1 MTESMEQ
8 DSCKPR
14 FLQLLLKK
22 VQKGGYQ
29 PETISNK
36 KITSPH
42 QSEENSLEDKL
53 HLSHLIHL
61 EQLFTAPNGEQTE
74 PEAVCNPDCKMLPKR
89 ETSYPSGSL
98 TLQEF
103 KNALTELLGSEYWNG
118 QTELLFNKIH
128 TARDNIVDWSEF
140 CTHLLLQYRKRDHSE
155 KSKNIY
161 FQGKPLIRQCSQNR
175 QESTTRIL
183 AIFSPSTSHSFVTV
197 SKGGI
202 LSFWDNNLQLQK
214 TYEMLADAVEAP
226 TGKKKIKVWTTDAVY
241 MPNVHKIAV
250 ATTSRK
256 MYFFEVSL
264 GPIFEDFHLFA
275 LNYIPTSVFYWYN
288 TESEESCSIL
298 LWGDDHGGVSVLRFL
313 HPNKS
318 LYEKSLFEQSG
329 FSGIYLQDIGNH
341 CQFLSYNYI
350 RRIHQD
356 SISQIQ
362 YVPEDLCITSSG
374 NSQASLVIMDMDQK
388 RKAYTWKIKRGIKC
402 FDFSKSLNLLVSGGV
417 DCCVRVWNRFVP
429 SLPTAM
435 LRGHSLPILGLAI
448 QEQNGQIFSYSK
460 DTVLKIWDMSY
471 HTCLYTVALKFPHSQ
486 PEHVL
491 EQGSFPFLFLQKPL
505 PLILISHIDYIGM
518 LRLPVPTHSERNLTT
533 PHKAP
538 LCGTVYN
545 PYFHQV
551 VTGCHN
557 STIAVWDVETGMK
570 QFILHNIHGEEE
582 LTCMALDTSGRRLIT
597 AARNGTVKVWDIQ
610 RGHILHKLEMVE
622 DVEVTGVVPVRKHV
636 FLTVGWN
643 RKIILYDCSK
653 TEALYVPAD
662 KSWKGGQ
669 LHKEDILAVDYCPSL
684 DLLAT
689 ASFDGEIIVWKVE
702 TQRPHHY
709 VRKVSHESS
718 LGPVNKLL
726 FLQHRCT
733 DHSLKKSAV
742 LISAETGTLHWWS
755 ILGKKMEYGKFYAPL
770 KEDISVTG
778 LSSNKDNHLL
788 VTGDTSGFIQMWDI
802 SNYATA
808 FPSVNSPNNPLLL
821 RGWKAH
827 SCTVMSVEYFSYS
840 SDSFIISGSSDGTSG
855 LWTSEGTLVG
865 LFGQEKK
872 WNLKVPAT
880 FSSHKNAFQTTMPFL
895 DSKLEDSST
904 GKDRDHFDKWNENRK
919 GKDVTEYY
927 PLIDGQKGNLM
938 LATEG
943 NPKAAGDSKTQKEG
957 IHLNK
962 TETRK
967 DLKDWKLPAQ
977 LGTIHSQQTFLNS
990 DSQRVGGQNWELPS
1004 QLANSFRIHEGPF
1017 KHYMDSKLGKRLA
1030 GRKERRCQ
1038 FGDINVHKC
1047 CQFGKICS
1055 PFQALATPMSCS
1067 IMDFPFKAGRML
1079 PICIQATSPNL
1090 SQQTGQYLKIYVYF
1104 NIIHFKPMFH
1114 RISIW
1119 KGLISTPSF

>member
-175 QESTTRIL
+175 
-183 AIFSPSTSHSFVTV
+183 
-197 SKGGI
+197 
-202 LSFWDNNLQLQK
+202 
-214 TYEMLADAVEAP
+214 
-226 TGKKKIKVWTTDAVY
+226 
-241 MPNVHKIAV
+241 
-250 ATTSRK
+250 
-256 MYFFEVSL
+256 
-264 GPIFEDFHLFA
+264 
-275 LNYIPTSVFYWYN
+275 
-288 TESEESCSIL
+288 SEESCSIL

-1055 PFQALATPMSCS
+1055 PFQALATPEM
-1067 IMDFPFKAGRML
+1067 RRLML
-1079 PICIQATSPNL
+1079 PRDLPINTQMD
-1090 SQQTGQYLKIYVYF
+1090 YLKLSSTLNPEPEDF
-1104 NIIHFKPMFH
+1104 QLSSEDLSTEEDEKNETEKPVTQM
-1114 RISIW
+1114 
-1119 KGLISTPSF
+1119 KTPLFPPIVKTVRSGDMK

>member
-8 DSCKPR
+8 NSCKPR

-22 VQKGGYQ
+22 VQKGDCQ
-29 PETISNK
+29 PETISK
-36 KITSPH
+36 KKTISPQ
-42 QSEENSLEDKL
+42 QSEGNSLEDKL
-53 HLSHLIHL
+53 HLSHLKRL
-61 EQLFTAPNGEQTE
+61 EQLFTAPNREGTE
-74 PEAVCNPDCKMLPKR
+74 EVEWDPDCSLLSKK

-98 TLQEF
+98 TLQDF

-140 CTHLLLQYRKRDHSE
+140 CTHLLLQYSNRDHSE
-155 KSKNIY
+155 RSKDIF

-175 QESTTRIL
+175 QEPTTRIL
-183 AIFSPSTSHSFVTV
+183 TIFSSTSHSFVTV

-214 TYEMLADAVEAP
+214 TYEMSADAIEAS
-226 TGKKKIKVWTTDAVY
+226 TVKKKIKIWTTDAVY
-241 MPNVHKIAV
+241 MPNIHKIAV
-250 ATTSRK
+250 ATTGRK
-256 MYFFEVSL
+256 IYFFEVSL

-275 LNYIPTSVFYWYN
+275 LNYIPTSMFYWCD
-288 TESEESCSIL
+288 TESEESCSVL
-298 LWGDDHGGVSVLRFL
+298 LWGDDHGGVSILKFL

-318 LYEKSLFEQSG
+318 LYEKSLFDQSG

-341 CQFLSYNYI
+341 GQFLSYNYI
-350 RRIHQD
+350 HRIHQD
-356 SISQIQ
+356 SIFQIQ
-362 YVPEDLCITSSG
+362 YVPEDLCITCAG

-402 FDFSKSLNLLVSGGV
+402 FDFSKSLNLLISGGV

-429 SLPTAM
+429 SLPTAI

-460 DTVLKIWDMSY
+460 DTVLKIWDMNY

-491 EQGSFPFLFLQKPL
+491 EQGSFPFLFLQKPI
-505 PLILISHIDYIGM
+505 PLILISYTDYLGM
-518 LRLPVPTHSERNLTT
+518 LRLPMPTHSEKNHTAT
-533 PHKAP
+533 HKAP
-538 LCGTVYN
+538 LCGAVYN
-545 PYFHQV
+545 GFFHQV

-570 QFILHNIHGEEE
+570 QFILNSIHGEEE

-622 DVEVTGVVPVRKHV
+622 DTEVTGVVAVRKHI

-653 TEALYVPAD
+653 PETSYVPAD
-662 KSWKGGQ
+662 MSWKGGQ
-669 LHKEDILAVDYCPSL
+669 LHKEDILAVDYCPPL

-689 ASFDGEIIVWKVE
+689 ASFDGEIILWNVE

-709 VRKVSHESS
+709 VRKVSRESS

-726 FLQHRCT
+726 FLQHRCIN
-733 DHSLKKSAV
+733 HSLKKSAV

-755 ILGKKMEYGKFYAPL
+755 IFGKRMEYGKFYAPL
-770 KEDISVTG
+770 KDDISITG
-778 LSSNKDNHLL
+778 LSSNRDNHLL
-788 VTGDTSGFIQMWDI
+788 VTGDTSGFIQVWDI
-802 SNYATA
+802 SNYATTFSSA
-808 FPSVNSPNNPLLL
+808 NSPNNPLLL

-827 SCTVMSVEYFSYS
+827 SCTVVSVEYFSYS

-855 LWTSEGTLVG
+855 LWTSEGTFVG

-880 FSSHKNAFQTTMPFL
+880 FSSHKSAFQTTMPVL
-895 DSKLEDSST
+895 NSNLEYST
-904 GKDRDHFDKWNENRK
+904 VGNDRDYLGKWNENRK
-919 GKDVTEYY
+919 GKDVTECYS
-927 PLIDGQKGNLM
+927 LIGQKGDHA

-943 NPKAAGDSKTQKEG
+943 TPRAAGDSETQTEG
-957 IHLNK
+957 ISPYRI
-962 TETRK
+962 ETRK
-967 DLKDWKLPAQ
+967 DLKDWKLPVQ
-977 LGTIHSQQTFLNS
+977 LGTTHSQLTSLNL
-990 DSQRVGGQNWELPS
+990 DSQRNGGQNWELPPR
-1004 QLANSFRIHEGPF
+1004 LANNFRIHEGPF

-1030 GRKERRCQ
+1030 GRKERRCR

-1055 PFQALATPMSCS
+1055 PFQALATPMIKTTLWDLETTVSFS
-1067 IMDFPFKAGRML
+1067 SQTYST
-1079 PICIQATSPNL
+1079 QATPKDRVGL
-1090 SQQTGQYLKIYVYF
+1090 GPFILD
-1104 NIIHFKPMFH
+1104 
-1114 RISIW
+1114 IS
-1119 KGLISTPSF
+1119 SR

>member
-1 MTESMEQ
+1 M
-8 DSCKPR
+8 
-14 FLQLLLKK
+14 KK

-1055 PFQALATPMSCS
+1055 PFQALATPEM
-1067 IMDFPFKAGRML
+1067 RRLML
-1079 PICIQATSPNL
+1079 PRDLPINTQMD
-1090 SQQTGQYLKIYVYF
+1090 YLKLSSTLNPEPEDF
-1104 NIIHFKPMFH
+1104 QLSSEDLSTEEDEKNETEKPVTQM
-1114 RISIW
+1114 
-1119 KGLISTPSF
+1119 KTPLFPPIVKTVRSGDMK